1 MSVAPATP
9 ERAKLHAFLQRHQR
23 FLLTTHVNPDGDAI
37 GSEVAFA
44 EMLRAMGKHVRILN
58 DSPTPHAFEWLTH
71 EWPVEVYEEGLAET
85 RFAEA
90 DALVV
95 LDTGNRQ
102 RIGQLASHLDR
113 HAIAVAVI
121 DHHVTHDGF
130 GQVNV
135 IEPAC
140 AATAVLVFEL
150 MREAGVKLDAL
161 SADALYVGL
170 ATDTGHFRYSNTDA
184 RALRMAADLVDA
196 GVDVTV
202 VSAKVHQSAPAG
214 RLRFFGEALAALE
227 VRHGGQLVVV
237 EVTPEQFARH
247 GLVGADTEGLVDLPR
262 TIEGVEAVAL
272 FSEVEP
278 GKVKVSLRSTGRV
291 SIDGVCSRLGGGG
304 HPHAAGVQ
312 MRGSREQAKAKILP
326 EVERLLSE
334 LPPVPRIA
342 VPALGAVA
350 APAAGAAGSP
360 RRTGGDE
367 VPA

>member
-1 MSVAPATP
+1 MTLAPATP
-9 ERAKLHAFLQRHQR
+9 ERAALHAFIARHQR

-37 GSEVAFA
+37 GSEIAFA
-44 EMLRAMGKHVRILN
+44 EMLRALGKQARILN
-58 DSPTPHAFEWLTH
+58 DSPTPHAFAWLTR
-71 EWPVEVYEEGLAET
+71 EWPVEEYREDLAET

-90 DALVV
+90 DALIV

-102 RIGQLASHLDR
+102 RIGGLAAHLDR
-113 HAIAVAVI
+113 HAIAVAVV

-140 AATAVLVFEL
+140 AATAVLVYEL
-150 MREAGVKLDAL
+150 MKEAGVKLDAL

-202 VSAKVHQSAPAG
+202 VSAKVHQTAPAG
-214 RLRFFGEALAALE
+214 RLRFFGEALASLE
-227 VRHGGQLVVV
+227 VRHDGQLVVV
-237 EVTPEQFARH
+237 EVAPEQFARH

-262 TIEGVEAVAL
+262 TIENVEAVAL

-291 SIDGVCSRLGGGG
+291 QVDGICSRLGGGG

-312 MRGSREQAKAKILP
+312 MRGSREQAKAKVLP
-326 EVERLLSE
+326 ELERLLSE
-334 LPPVPRIA
+334 LPPVPRRA
-342 VPALGAVA
+342 PQAAVA
-350 APAAGAAGSP
+350 AVPPA
-360 RRTGGDE
+360 RDHGGTS
-367 VPA
+367 A

>member
-1 MSVAPATP
+1 MTLAPATP
-9 ERAKLHAFLQRHQR
+9 ARTALHEFLDRHQR

-44 EMLRAMGKHVRILN
+44 EMLRAKGKRVRILN
-58 DSPTPHAFEWLTH
+58 DSPTPHAFEWLTR
-71 EWPVEVYEEGLAET
+71 EWTVEVYREDLAEAC
-85 RFAEA
+85 FAEA

-95 LDTGNRQ
+95 LDTGNKQ
-102 RIGQLASHLDR
+102 RIGRLASHLDR
-113 HAIAVAVI
+113 HAIAVAVV

-135 IEPAC
+135 IEPDC
-140 AATAVLVFEL
+140 AATAVLVREL

-184 RALRMAADLVDA
+184 RALRMAAELVDA
-196 GVDVTV
+196 GVDVAAVT
-202 VSAKVHQSAPAG
+202 AKVHQTAPVG

-227 VRHGGQLVVV
+227 LRHGGQLVVL
-237 EVTPEQFARH
+237 EVGPEQFARH

-262 TIEGVEAVAL
+262 AIEGVEAVAL

-278 GKVKVSLRSTGRV
+278 DKVKVSLRSTGRV
-291 SIDGVCSRLGGGG
+291 SVDGVCSRWGGGG

-312 MRGSREQAKAKILP
+312 MRGSREQAKGRVLP
-326 EVERLLSE
+326 ELERLLAE
-334 LPPVPRIA
+334 LPPAPRVVA
-342 VPALGAVA
+342 PTGGAG
-350 APAAGAAGSP
+350 APRDPRAAG
-360 RRTGGDE
+360 
-367 VPA
+367 